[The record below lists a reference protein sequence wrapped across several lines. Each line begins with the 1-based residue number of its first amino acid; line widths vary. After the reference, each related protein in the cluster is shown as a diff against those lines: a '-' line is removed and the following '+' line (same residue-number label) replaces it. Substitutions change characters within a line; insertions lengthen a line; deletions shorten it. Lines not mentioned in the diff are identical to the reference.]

1 MVKIRPAS
9 RRKEKVLH
17 AEDCCE
23 IAVDAVARHI
33 IIPINGSL
41 KPRTIIQS
49 LVGMSTNNLSIHSIT
64 HIVERIPC
72 ETSVRYHLSKLDL
85 ESLQTVQSKIL
96 SYSQN
101 TILKPGKSYH
111 FAVDFTNDP
120 YYGTIVET
128 NRDYVIKS
136 RQKDS
141 TTTFYSYISLSIIT
155 TGHRLTL
162 AVFPVKHGVQKT
174 EYLKKFLAIIR
185 DLNLDITILCL
196 DRGFYSHD
204 VLAFLQNENVPH
216 IVPVRNYGKVLGRV
230 LTGNRARHAH
240 YIMPG
245 TGNPI
250 DLTLAIDVHYLKGKN
265 GKAGNVNLGYVVH
278 GISWNPR
285 RVYNIYKKR
294 FAIESSYRMRNI
306 VKAKTSSKSVT
317 LRYFLTI
324 ISFLLKN
331 IWVALQR
338 AYFSLPQRGPISVN
352 EDMFRFDLFR
362 ILIWD
367 DIRKT
372 LKIVSLFP
380 GRLRLS

>member
-1 MVKIRPAS
+1 MVQIRPAS
-9 RRKEKVLH
+9 CRKEKVLR

-23 IAVDAVARHI
+23 IAVNAVSRHI
-33 IIPINGSL
+33 TLPINGSL
-41 KPRTIIQS
+41 KPRTIIPS

-64 HIVERIPC
+64 HIMEPVPC
-72 ETSVRYHLSKLDL
+72 EASVRYHQSKLDL

-96 SYSQN
+96 SYSRN

-128 NRDYVIKS
+128 NRNYVIKS
-136 RQKDS
+136 RPKDS
-141 TTTFYSYISLSIIT
+141 TTPFYSYVSLCIIT
-155 TGHRLTL
+155 TGPRLTF
-162 AVFPVKHGVQKT
+162 AVFPVKRGVQKT

-185 DLNLDITILCL
+185 DLNLDITILCI

-204 VLAFLQNENVPH
+204 VFAFLQNENIPH
-216 IVPVRNYGKVLGRV
+216 IVPVRNYGKVLGRI
-230 LTGNRARHAH
+230 LTGNRPRHTH

-250 DLTLAIDVHYLKGKN
+250 ELNLAIDVHYLKGKN
-265 GKAGNVNLGYVVH
+265 DKAGNVNPGYVVH

-285 RVYNIYKKR
+285 RVYNVYKKR
-294 FAIESSYRMRNI
+294 FAIESSCRMRNI

-317 LRYFLTI
+317 FRYFLTI

-331 IWVALQR
+331 IRVALQR
-338 AYFSLPQRGPISVN
+338 EYFSRPQRGPISVN
-352 EDMFRFDLFR
+352 EDRFRFDLFR

-367 DIRKT
+367 DIRNT

-380 GRLRLS
+380 GRHHQS